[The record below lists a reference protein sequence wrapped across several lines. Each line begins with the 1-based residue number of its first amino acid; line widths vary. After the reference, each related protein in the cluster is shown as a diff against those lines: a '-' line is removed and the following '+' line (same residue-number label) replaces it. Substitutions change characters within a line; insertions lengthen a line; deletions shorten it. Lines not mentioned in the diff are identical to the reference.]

1 MNRGRPRWLRTRET
15 LENSRSSAVYAPA
28 RRALSPPLLTRCDH
42 GRAGDARSRERGRWA
57 AARHKQLGHSLL
69 SAASGQAGGGLSLD
83 VEVVNELCRNRM
95 EEDVPG
101 FLLLQRDVV
110 VDHVLCENTAM
121 EQVVVIFSERF
132 YRLFH

>member
-1 MNRGRPRWLRTRET
+1 MNRGRPRWLRTSET
-15 LENSRSSAVYAPA
+15 LENSRSSAAYAQFGEPSARHYRPA
-28 RRALSPPLLTRCDH
+28 VIRPGQGMAVV
-42 GRAGDARSRERGRWA
+42 ARGRWA
-57 AARHKQLGHSLL
+57 PAWHEQLGHSLL
-69 SAASGQAGGGLSLD
+69 SAARGQAGGGLGLD

-121 EQVVVIFSERF
+121 EQVVVIVSERF